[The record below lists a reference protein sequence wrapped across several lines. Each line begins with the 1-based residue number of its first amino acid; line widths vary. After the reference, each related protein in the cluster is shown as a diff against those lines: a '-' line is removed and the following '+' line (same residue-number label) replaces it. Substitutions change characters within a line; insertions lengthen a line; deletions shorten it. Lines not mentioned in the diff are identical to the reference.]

1 MATTDGATTNGATTD
16 GRVLKGNETRRLVLG
31 RAMRIASVEGL
42 AALSLG
48 RLASELELSKSGVF
62 ALFGSKEELQL
73 ATVRA
78 ASRVYHDQVIA
89 PALDRPEG
97 LARLWALAESW
108 LAYSRT
114 RVFPGGCFFYAV
126 GAEFDA
132 QPGRVRDALAEGSRT
147 WHGLIAD
154 QLAAARA
161 AGELDADE
169 DVEQLGFE
177 VVAVMEYANA
187 LSLLHDDDAP
197 YDRARTAL
205 RRLLGAAPTD

>member
-1 MATTDGATTNGATTD
+1 MTTD

-31 RAMRIASVEGL
+31 QAMRIASVEGL
-42 AALSLG
+42 AALSIG
-48 RLASELELSKSGVF
+48 RLAGELELSKSGVF

-78 ASRVYHDQVIA
+78 AERVYHDRVIA

-97 LARLWALAESW
+97 AARLWALAENW

-132 QPGRVRDALAEGSRT
+132 QPGRVRDALAEGSNA
-147 WHGLIAD
+147 WHALIAG

-161 AGELDADE
+161 ADRLGADE
-169 DVEQLGFE
+169 EVEQLAFE
-177 VVAVMEYANA
+177 VVAVLEYANA
-187 LSLLHDDDAP
+187 MSLLHDDASP

-205 RRLLGAAPTD
+205 RRLLGADPND